1 LDTKLVNCDF
11 CLTIS
16 EFNRTH
22 LMLQFPNIPP
32 AKIIVQHLGVD
43 IADPLLPSPELP
55 PSCVVLLA
63 IGRLHAVKDHAFLIN
78 ACARLRDRGTDVLC
92 LIAGEGPERDSL
104 EHQIATLGLE
114 GRITL
119 LGHVP
124 HEELE
129 AHYARADVGVLTSR
143 SEGIPLVLMEAMMRG
158 KVVLAP
164 DITGIPEL
172 VENGRTGF
180 LYQPGSLDQF
190 VAQIERLQLAAP
202 YLQRVRVQARAQV
215 LAHFER
221 TTNLE
226 MFADRFLAHIRQP
239 STTVYEN
246 PLLQQI

>member
-1 LDTKLVNCDF
+1 
-11 CLTIS
+11 
-16 EFNRTH
+16 
-22 LMLQFPNIPP
+22 
-32 AKIIVQHLGVD
+32 VD
-43 IADPLLPSPELP
+43 IAEPSLSSPELP
-55 PSCVVLLA
+55 RSCVVLLA

-78 ACARLRDRGTDVLC
+78 ACARLRDRGTDVFC

-124 HEELE
+124 HEELD
-129 AHYARADVGVLTSR
+129 AHYALADIVVLTSR

-180 LYQPGSLDQF
+180 LYQPNSLDQF

-202 YLQRVRVQARAQV
+202 SLHLVRIQARAHV

-221 TTNLE
+221 STNLE
-226 MFADRFLAHIRQP
+226 MFADQFLAHIRKP

-246 PLLQQI
+246 PVLQQI